1 VCSLDKFNLAQLDF
15 TIKSFF
21 CYSKV
26 AQNNNLQFFETSAK
40 TGDGVK
46 EVVSIFKKTTSL
58 FARDS
63 FCTQTDHEESLYI
76 VINNG
81 FLHLM
86 FLF

>member
-1 VCSLDKFNLAQLDF
+1 MCSLDKFNLAQLDF

-46 EVVSIFKKTTSL
+46 EVVSILKKS
-58 FARDS
+58 
-63 FCTQTDHEESLYI
+63 HLYLPKLVSI
-76 VINNG
+76 HRLTMREVYI
-81 FLHLM
+81 
-86 FLF
+86 